1 MAASGSEEGGWK
13 QTILL
18 RLRDRNRVQTHF
30 FADVIHAHNK
40 LFESADTLKS
50 QNVQLQL
57 QTERLKQDKLDLEV
71 KVLDASANA
80 GTGSKGEKTQALE
93 QKLFKLQEELTELH
107 RRKGENAQQII
118 DLNSA
123 LQEKEKVLAEKE
135 NKLLDTETHLE
146 ALKTECRNLE
156 QAILEKD
163 ALHQALRDEHQA
175 LQMTFSALED
185 KLRKTQA
192 ENQELVER
200 WLQQKS
206 RDADKMNFENDQMAR
221 KRQAKLQRELAEAAK
236 EPSPPVTDNEN
247 NHGGRIWTASAVKPF
262 RFEPQTDSSG
272 DSDPDPGD
280 ENVWD
285 GGDVEIERWRL
296 GNRDWC
302 RCGNCLELPS
312 TLFKKNVGP
321 DHPCI
326 RNHPDFD
333 VILHPANLRTL
344 LIFRWDLI
352 QQGVQEPVSNRV
364 TTTVCLWLKTEGF
377 HSRCSP
383 DAPAMIVFA
392 SSRMETVTSNLQSLR
407 RLADNRALA
416 GEHRAVVKKRSSSH
430 DDGFEPQTSAAGAPP
445 RHYVTV
451 TLPST
456 AISKSDGHDGE
467 VNAIRFSPSGRIVAT
482 GGTDRKLKLWE
493 IMNRKLDSKAVLTGS
508 NAGIMS
514 VEFDPQENYIL
525 GASNDFASRVWSVA
539 DYRLRHTLTGHSG
552 RVLAAKFLGDSSRVV
567 SGSHDRTLKIWDL
580 RSRAC
585 IRTIFAGSSCNDLVT
600 SDLSGTNIISGHF
613 DKRIRF
619 WDTRAESSANEI
631 TLQGKITSLDLSLDN
646 KYLLSC
652 SRDDSLKLI
661 DLRMSQ
667 VTGTFCPDAQYVV
680 AGSSDGSIYIWNIT
694 TFRLEKTLK
703 EHNSS
708 VIACSWHP
716 SGMMMVSCDKNKKVT
731 LWSDM

>member
-13 QTILL
+13 QTLLL

-71 KVLDASANA
+71 KVLDTSANS
-80 GTGSKGEKTQALE
+80 GTGKGEKTQALE

-107 RRKGENAQQII
+107 RRKGENSQQII

-123 LQEKEKVLAEKE
+123 LQEKEKILTEKE

-146 ALKTECRNLE
+146 ALKAECRNLE

-236 EPSPPVTDNEN
+236 EPSLPLTDKHGSKKKVHFRKRSESGPRSPEN
-247 NHGGRIWTASAVKPF
+247 G
-262 RFEPQTDSSG
+262 Q
-272 DSDPDPGD
+272 PDPTA
-280 ENVWD
+280 
-285 GGDVEIERWRL
+285 
-296 GNRDWC
+296 
-302 RCGNCLELPS
+302 PS
-312 TLFKKNVGP
+312 GSPINKIFNSSTSEA
-321 DHPCI
+321 
-326 RNHPDFD
+326 
-333 VILHPANLRTL
+333 PANP
-344 LIFRWDLI
+344 
-352 QQGVQEPVSNRV
+352 GHV
-364 TTTVCLWLKTEGF
+364 GF
-377 HSRCSP
+377 IESI
-383 DAPAMIVFA
+383 AG
-392 SSRMETVTSNLQSLR
+392 L
-407 RLADNRALA
+407 LA
-416 GEHRAVVKKRSSSH
+416 GKKRSSSH

-456 AISKSDGHDGE
+456 AVHKADGHDGE
-467 VNAIRFSPSGRIVAT
+467 VNAVRFSPSGRIVAT

-493 IMNRKLDSKAVLTGS
+493 VMNRKLDSKAVLTGS

-567 SGSHDRTLKIWDL
+567 SGSHDRTLKVWDL

-631 TLQGKITSLDLSLDN
+631 TLQGKITSVDLSLDN

-661 DLRMSQ
+661 DLRMNQ
-667 VTGTFCPDAQYVV
+667 VTGTFCADGFKVGCDWTRAIFSPDAQYVV

-716 SGMMMVSCDKNKKVT
+716 SGVMMVSCDKNKKVT
-731 LWSDM
+731 LWSDF

>member
-1 MAASGSEEGGWK
+1 MAANGSEEGGWK
-13 QTILL
+13 QTLLL

-30 FADVIHAHNK
+30 FADVIQAHNK

-71 KVLDASANA
+71 KVLDSSANS
-80 GTGSKGEKTQALE
+80 GTGKGEKTQALE

-123 LQEKEKVLAEKE
+123 LQEKEKVLSEKE
-135 NKLLDTETHLE
+135 NRLLDTETHLE
-146 ALKTECRNLE
+146 ALKAECRNLE

-192 ENQELVER
+192 ENQDLVER

-236 EPSPPVTDNEN
+236 EPSPPLMDKMFN
-247 NHGGRIWTASAVKPF
+247 
-262 RFEPQTDSSG
+262 SST
-272 DSDPDPGD
+272 SEAPVNPGH
-280 ENVWD
+280 V
-285 GGDVEIERWRL
+285 GFIESIAGL
-296 GNRDWC
+296 
-302 RCGNCLELPS
+302 
-312 TLFKKNVGP
+312 
-321 DHPCI
+321 
-326 RNHPDFD
+326 
-333 VILHPANLRTL
+333 
-344 LIFRWDLI
+344 
-352 QQGVQEPVSNRV
+352 
-364 TTTVCLWLKTEGF
+364 
-377 HSRCSP
+377 
-383 DAPAMIVFA
+383 
-392 SSRMETVTSNLQSLR
+392 
-407 RLADNRALA
+407 LA
-416 GEHRAVVKKRSSSH
+416 GKKRSSSH

-456 AISKSDGHDGE
+456 AIHKADGHDGE
-467 VNAIRFSPSGRIVAT
+467 VNAVRFSPSGRIVAT

-552 RVLAAKFLGDSSRVV
+552 RVMAAKFLGDSSRVV

-661 DLRMSQ
+661 DLRMNQ

-680 AGSSDGSIYIWNIT
+680 AGSSDGSIFIWNIT

-731 LWSDM
+731 LWSDITLMEQAIGENRNENSCL